1 MNSRLNFAQRLP
13 GSGYRWV
20 VFALLA
26 AGYLLVYFHR
36 LSPAVVALELMDDLK
51 ADAGLM
57 GLLASA
63 YFYPYALMQIP
74 SGLLSDSWGPR
85 KTITS
90 FFILAGIGSIAF
102 GAAPTVG
109 WAIAARVLVGLGVAM
124 LFVPTMKALTSW
136 FKVSEFTFAAGILMA
151 VGGLGV
157 LSAASPFAYFSTVL
171 GWRESFYIVGTVT
184 FALAAAIWIL
194 VRDTP
199 QEMGLPAVQDA
210 TDDSPVAGGPAI
222 GLWQGVTLVL
232 GSPRF
237 WPLFAW
243 FFFTFGIFFSFSGLW
258 GGPFLM
264 HVYGLDK
271 FQTGGVRS
279 MPAVAL
285 ILGCPLMGYISDRV
299 LRSRKKIMVIS
310 SLAVLILSLPL
321 TFFPAGF
328 NLAGLYVWCF
338 LLGFFGSAIVVVGF
352 TTAKEMF
359 PVRIAGTA
367 VGLINIAPFL
377 GGAIMQPVVGVVLEA
392 EASGQAGYS
401 PEAYGSAFSL
411 YLASAVIALGAAFFI
426 KETMPIAPDRALS

>member
-1 MNSRLNFAQRLP
+1 MNARPPIAVIP
-13 GSGYRWV
+13 YRWV
-20 VFALLA
+20 VFALLG

-36 LSPAVVALELMDDLK
+36 LSPAVVALEMMDELK

-90 FFILAGIGSIAF
+90 FFLLAGIGSIAF
-102 GAAPTVG
+102 GAAPSVG
-109 WAIAARVLVGLGVAM
+109 WAIAARIGVGVGVAM
-124 LFVPTMKALTSW
+124 LFVPTMKVLTSW
-136 FKVSEFTFAAGILMA
+136 FKVTEFTFAAGLLMA

-157 LSAASPFAYFSTVL
+157 LSAASPFAYLSTVL
-171 GWRESFYIVGTVT
+171 GWRESFMIIGVVT
-184 FALAAAIWIL
+184 LVLAAAIWIL

-199 QEMGLPAVQDA
+199 QEMGLPAIRTNGDGA
-210 TDDSPVAGGPAI
+210 EEGGPAI
-222 GLWQGVTLVL
+222 GLWQGVRMVI
-232 GSPRF
+232 GSARF

-271 FQTGGVRS
+271 LQAGGILS

-285 ILGCPLMGYISDRV
+285 IFGCPVIAYISDRV
-299 LRSRKKIMVIS
+299 LRSRKKVMVIS
-310 SLAVLILSLPL
+310 AVAVVILSLPL
-321 TFFPAGF
+321 AFFPARF
-328 NLAGLYVWCF
+328 NLAQLYAWGLLF
-338 LLGFFGSAIVVVGF
+338 GFFGSAIVIIGF

-377 GGAIMQPVVGVVLEA
+377 GGAIMQPVVGIMLEA
-392 EASGQAGYS
+392 HGRGAAGYS
-401 PEAYGSAFSL
+401 AQAYGSGFTV
-411 YLASAVIALGAAFFI
+411 YFVSAAIALIAALFI
-426 KETMPIAPDRALS
+426 KETMPIAPDKALP